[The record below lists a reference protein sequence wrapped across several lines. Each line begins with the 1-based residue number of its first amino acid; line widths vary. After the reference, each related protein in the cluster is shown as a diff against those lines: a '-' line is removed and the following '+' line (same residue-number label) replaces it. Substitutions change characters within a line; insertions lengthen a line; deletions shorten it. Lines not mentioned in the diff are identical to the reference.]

1 MKPKPE
7 TKAYLIHVSYLGADC
22 EVVVKHDPVSGGL
35 SARIRS
41 TLYRSDLRGPE
52 RQRVCELAKSK
63 WWKSWF
69 KAGRLANLEEVS
81 LTKEKRD
88 E

>member
-1 MKPKPE
+1 
-7 TKAYLIHVSYLGADC
+7 
-22 EVVVKHDPVSGGL
+22 
-35 SARIRS
+35 
-41 TLYRSDLRGPE
+41 
-52 RQRVCELAKSK
+52 VCELAKSK